1 MKKFDDSDRNLVNF
15 LQSHRPSS
23 PSEAIDLEEQII
35 ELVDREDVLARQKS
49 ERFFWAIP
57 SAIIAGVVIGWG
69 SYRSLIPQTQV
80 SVTSDE
86 LEIFLVNS
94 WNNGVEQNS
103 NDPSLETTPVN
114 SFLTLDRKTPLALSP
129 P

>member
-1 MKKFDDSDRNLVNF
+1 MKKFDSSDRHLVNF
-15 LQSHRPSS
+15 LQRHRPDS
-23 PSEAIDLEEQII
+23 PVTAIDLEEQII

-57 SAIIAGVVIGWG
+57 GAILAGVFIGWG

-94 WNNGVEQNS
+94 WHNGVGNNS
-103 NDPSLETTPVN
+103 RDPFLETVPVN
-114 SFLTLDRKTPLALSP
+114 SLLILDRKTPLVLSRP
-129 P
+129 